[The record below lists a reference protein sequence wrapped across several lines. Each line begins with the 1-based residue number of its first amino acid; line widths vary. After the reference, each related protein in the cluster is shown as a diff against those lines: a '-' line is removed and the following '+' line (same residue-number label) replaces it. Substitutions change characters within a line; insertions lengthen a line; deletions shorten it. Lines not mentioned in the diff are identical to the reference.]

1 MSLTIREFAGERL
14 ARAGEYASTAA
25 AHAEYF
31 AALAERGES
40 RFGTSDEASWIKLF
54 AREHDNLRA
63 ALAYSERS
71 ARQLRLASALWRF
84 WNNKVNYSEAR
95 RWLHAALAQREGAR
109 PTHVAG
115 ALLGAGLLARIQGDF
130 DEAEQLMK
138 ESIAVAQD
146 AGLRLLEA
154 RAVGSLGEYCPRAPG
169 RPTWRRASGAN
180 GSAFRE
186 LGDERRLAVAMV
198 NRAYLQLSRWAISS
212 WLSPSRM
219 RVVA

>member
-1 MSLTIREFAGERL
+1 MLVSDWHVPKC
-14 ARAGEYASTAA
+14 STAA

-84 WNNKVNYSEAR
+84 WEQQGHYSEAR
-95 RWLHAALAQREGAR
+95 RWLHAALAQRGRTR

-115 ALLGAGLLARIQGDF
+115 ALLGAGLLAGNEGDF

-169 RPTWRRASGAN
+169 RTTWRRASGAERE
-180 GSAFRE
+180 ALFRE
-186 LGDERRLAVAMV
+186 LGAERRLAVAMV
-198 NRAYLQLSRWAISS
+198 NRAYLSSRDGRFRAGFH
-212 WLSPSRM
+212 PRG
-219 RVVA
+219 